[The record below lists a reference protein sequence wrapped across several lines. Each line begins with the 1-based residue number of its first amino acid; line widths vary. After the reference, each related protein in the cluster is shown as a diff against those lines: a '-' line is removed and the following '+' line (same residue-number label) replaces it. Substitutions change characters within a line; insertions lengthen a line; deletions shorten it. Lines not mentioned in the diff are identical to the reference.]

1 MTDNIFPDRDIFLD
15 RNEKEKLLKQ
25 HGLVIWFTGLS
36 GAGKSTLAQ
45 SLEKMLYSEG
55 ILTQTLD
62 GDKIRDGLNN
72 NLGFSPEDRIENIR
86 RVAELAR
93 LFCDCGLITIAAFI
107 SPTTS
112 IRKMAQEIIGKSSYF
127 EVYVSTPINIC
138 EQRDRK
144 GLYIK
149 ARKGII
155 KDFTGISAPYE
166 EPINPN
172 LEINTSDYSVE
183 EATQIIFKR
192 ILPLIGKQDL

>member
-1 MTDNIFPDRDIFLD
+1 
-15 RNEKEKLLKQ
+15 
-25 HGLVIWFTGLS
+25 
-36 GAGKSTLAQ
+36 
-45 SLEKMLYSEG
+45 LEKVLYSEG

-93 LFCDCGLITIAAFI
+93 LFCDCGLITMAAFI
-107 SPTTS
+107 SPTMS

-127 EVYVSTPINIC
+127 EVYVSTPIDIC

-166 EPINPN
+166 EPVDPN

-183 EATQIIFKR
+183 EATQIIFKA
-192 ILPLIGKQDL
+192 ILPLISQK

>member
-1 MTDNIFPDRDIFLD
+1 MNNNIFPDRDIFLE

-45 SLEKMLYSEG
+45 SLEMVLYSEG
-55 ILTQTLD
+55 FLTQTLD

-72 NLGFSPEDRIENIR
+72 NLGFSEEDRIENIR

-107 SPTTS
+107 SPTLS
-112 IRKMAQEIIGKSSYF
+112 IRKMAQDIIGKSSYF
-127 EVYVSTPINIC
+127 EVYVSTPIDVC

-144 GLYIK
+144 GLYVK
-149 ARKGII
+149 AREGKI

-166 EPINPN
+166 EPVNPD
-172 LEINTSDYSVE
+172 LELNTSVYSVKA
-183 EATQIIFKR
+183 ATKIIFDK
-192 ILPLIGKQDL
+192 ILPLIRKQ